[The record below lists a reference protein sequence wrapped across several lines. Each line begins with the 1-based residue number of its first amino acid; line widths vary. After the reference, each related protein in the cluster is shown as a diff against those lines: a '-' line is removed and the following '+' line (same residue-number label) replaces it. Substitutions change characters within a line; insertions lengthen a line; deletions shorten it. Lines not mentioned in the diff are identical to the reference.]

1 MINGEDKR
9 SVHTIRWI
17 VFFLLTVVPQIILAK
32 NLIVLSTDTVVV
44 SKTGEAE
51 EIEKIGEYG
60 EIGEIEETKIVI
72 TTMPFKPNPRTATI
86 AAAIFPGLG
95 QIYNRQYWKLPIV
108 YGGLMGCLYAITWN
122 NKTYAD
128 YKEAYFSI
136 MNDSKADPQAEHP
149 EDWSDRW
156 QVFVPGNIDPA
167 TRLHDGNFHNNLKRG
182 KDYFRRYREL
192 SWIVLIAVYGIT
204 VADAYVD
211 AQMFDFDVSPDL
223 SFHVTPLF
231 LPETLC
237 HSRSYGITICMNF

>member
-51 EIEKIGEYG
+51 EIEKIGEFG
-60 EIGEIEETKIVI
+60 EIGEDVKTKIVV
-72 TTMPFKPNPRTATI
+72 TTTPFKPNPRTATI

-108 YGGLMGCLYAITWN
+108 YGGLMGCLYAVTWN
-122 NKTYAD
+122 NKTYSD
-128 YKEAYFSI
+128 YKEAYYSI
-136 MNDSKADPQAEHP
+136 MMDAKADPSAEHP
-149 EDWSDRW
+149 ENWSDRW
-156 QVFVPGNIDPA
+156 QVFVPSSIDPA
-167 TRLHDGNFHNNLKRG
+167 TRLHDITFQSNLKRG
-182 KDYFRRYREL
+182 KDYFRRYREM
-192 SWIVLIAVYGIT
+192 SWIIMGAVYLIS

-223 SFHVTPLF
+223 SFHLSPIF
-231 LPETLC
+231 APETRY
-237 HSRSYGITICMNF
+237 HARSYGFNICMTF